1 MVVCISSI
9 MISDIQQGEQNVVS
23 DFLAVTETGEFPS
36 IWSDLRLR
44 AVDDDDEDLDEEDD
58 FDDED
63 LDEEEDFDDEDLGEE
78 DDLDEEDDEDLDD
91 EDLDEEEE

>member
-1 MVVCISSI
+1 M
-9 MISDIQQGEQNVVS
+9 VS
-23 DFLAVTETGEFPS
+23 DFLAMTETGEFPP

-63 LDEEEDFDDEDLGEE
+63 LDEEEDFDDEDLGDE
-78 DDLDEEDDEDLDD
+78 DLDEEDDEDLDD

>member
-1 MVVCISSI
+1 

-23 DFLAVTETGEFPS
+23 DFLAMTETGEFPS
-36 IWSDLRLR
+36 IWSDLRLK

-63 LDEEEDFDDEDLGEE
+63 LDEEEDFDEDLGDE